1 MSEETIIENEIF
13 NYGLIINKGG
23 IHFAKNLA
31 IGVKTK
37 SKVTEFDNLTKKYK
51 IKVVYSTEPKDTFL
65 LKDDIDPLAIDSKYY
80 DWISAID
87 ENLTDKKKNDENF
100 QKLPVYLA
108 ILCPEA
114 EMVFENEKI
123 KPSEKFEISVKEA
136 LNHYNPY
143 HKLIEIFEN
152 YGYFFPRRIVFGYK
166 LYRMCNLIM
175 KNNLTDQDTK
185 WINFNNSNEYK
196 ETLNEW
202 NSLIKSESDFDT
214 SYLASLNGSDILIND
229 IKEWIS
235 LLKNDPDSSR
245 IINWKELYPLY
256 KIFNEEQQTEIEF
269 ILGIDDQTEKFGIK
283 ERVLIT
289 GVVPVKTS
297 IYEYRVKFP
306 DRLSSSNYKMF
317 GKLISQNGEVIDLA
331 SIKFQST
338 NIFGFSVIIEN
349 FDITSEFMNFQI
361 AWMLI
366 GLPSE
371 VGFYSLD
378 TRNIPIL
385 ALNSYQF
392 TCTKNS
398 IITLKVPDNLPENS
412 VMCTNFIYPTSD
424 YETKFTASIQNYH
437 NDQIK
442 IQISVNEEKKNGY
455 HDNGIE
461 NEKRPDNNSYE
472 SDSDNDES
480 EISEDQESKYL
491 LQWCIIFLSKDQ
503 VQKTSLLN
511 KIGKPI
517 HTSKKMDIP
526 VCQSIHTLGSAQM
539 DIVKKISVIPEEEID
554 AMLADIDDK
563 DSAKFTL
570 FPEILQDIFETLRE
584 IFDITNKAGHNKFIS
599 FMLAYRI
606 YVVSQALKK
615 STKDIRNKYLENC
628 VRVIKICKEFVNNI
642 SKSIPFMKLIAAH
655 KIETEY
661 DEITTEFDSAVKDL
675 GLVTCLRT
683 NKDINYDKELFH
695 TEIKTSK
702 HTLEEVMKQTNQ
714 QNFSAI
720 EEKLKTI
727 AATLDENSLE
737 ANKFL
742 YNSDI
747 SHNKIIDLENGKKV
761 KRGNGLVVKKLYM
774 SQLVAQKEIAYITK
788 FTDYADYEKIKKHVS
803 ILTELKDCPNIIT
816 FYGTMLHDDRLYV
829 ISEWA
834 EIGDLNTYLQDYP
847 DLSWEFK
854 LKIARDIANGLAFCH
869 FCDILHHDIRSHN
882 ILLTENLTAKI
893 SNFSSSRKVN
903 DYTTPMKKLMLIY
916 RWLSP
921 EKLED
926 YNNPYSRECDI
937 YSFSIVLWELASQKK
952 PFDDVISVTDLI
964 EKVLK
969 NKERPQLIEGTPPE
983 YEEIMK
989 LGWSPHPIK
998 RPTADVIYRKLKD
1011 LVDISN
1017 N

>member
-13 NYGLIINKGG
+13 DYGLIINKCG
-23 IHFAKNLA
+23 IHFAKNSA
-31 IGVKTK
+31 I
-37 SKVTEFDNLTKKYK
+37 
-51 IKVVYSTEPKDTFL
+51 EPRETFL
-65 LKDDIDPLAIDSKYY
+65 LSDDIDPLAIDSKYY
-80 DWISAID
+80 GWISATD
-87 ENLTDKKKNDENF
+87 ENLTYKIKNETF

-114 EMVFENEKI
+114 EMVFENENI

-152 YGYFFPRRIVFGYK
+152 YGYFFPKRIVFGYK
-166 LYRMCNLIM
+166 LYRMCHLIM
-175 KNNLTDQDTK
+175 KNDLPKQNTK
-185 WINFNNSNEYK
+185 WINFNNSIEYNK
-196 ETLNEW
+196 ILNEW
-202 NSLIKSESDFDT
+202 ESLIKSGSDFDT
-214 SYLASLNGSDILIND
+214 SYLASIDGNYILINN
-229 IKEWIS
+229 IKEWMS
-235 LLKNDPDSSR
+235 LLKSDPDSSR

-256 KIFNEEQQTEIEF
+256 KILNEHQQTEIEF

-289 GVVPVKTS
+289 GVIPVKDS
-297 IYEYRVKFP
+297 IHEYRVKFLN
-306 DRLSSSNYKMF
+306 RLSSSNYKMF
-317 GKLISQNGEVIDLA
+317 GKLVSQNGEVINLA

-349 FDITSEFMNFQI
+349 YDITSKNINFQI

-371 VGFYSLD
+371 IGFYSLD
-378 TRNIPIL
+378 TRNIPIM

-392 TCTKNS
+392 TCIKKNS
-398 IITLKVPDNLPENS
+398 IITLKVPENLPENS
-412 VMCTNFIYPTSD
+412 IMCTNFIYPTTD
-424 YETKFTASIQNYH
+424 YKTKFTASIRNYH

-442 IQISVNEEKKNGY
+442 IEISVNEEKKNG
-455 HDNGIE
+455 HHNNGIE
-461 NEKRPDNNSYE
+461 NEKSPDINGYEE
-472 SDSDNDES
+472 SDSDNDEGELS
-480 EISEDQESKYL
+480 EEIYNQVSKYL
-491 LQWCIIFLSKDQ
+491 LQWCIIFFSEDQ
-503 VQKTSLLN
+503 MKKAPFLN
-511 KIGKPI
+511 KIGEQI
-517 HTSKKMDIP
+517 HTSKKVDIS
-526 VCQSIHTLGSAQM
+526 VCQPIHTPGTAQM
-539 DIVKKISVIPEEEID
+539 DPVKKIYVIPEEDID
-554 AMLADIDDK
+554 AMLADIDDY

-570 FPEILQDIFETLRE
+570 FPEILQEIFEILRE
-584 IFDITNKAGHNKFIS
+584 IFDITYKAGHNKFIS

-615 STKDIRNKYLENC
+615 STKDIKNKHLENC
-628 VRVIKICKEFVNNI
+628 VRIIKICREFVNNI

-683 NKDINYDKELFH
+683 NENINYDKELFD

-702 HTLEEVMKQTNQ
+702 HTLEEVMKQTNK

-727 AATLDENSLE
+727 QIATLDENSLE
-737 ANKFL
+737 ASKFL
-742 YNSDI
+742 HTSDI
-747 SHNKIIDLENGKKV
+747 PRNQIVDLENEKEV
-761 KRGNGLVVKKLYM
+761 KRGNGHVVKKLYRYI
-774 SQLVAQKEIAYITK
+774 SQPVAQKEIAYPVTK
-788 FTDYADYEKIKKHVS
+788 PTDSADYERKIEKIKKQVS
-803 ILTELKDCPNIIT
+803 ILTELKECPNIIT
-816 FYGTMLHDDRLYV
+816 FYGTMLHDDKLYV

-834 EIGDLNTYLQDYP
+834 EIGDLNTYLKEYP

-882 ILLTENLTAKI
+882 ILLMENKTAKI
-893 SNFSSSRKVN
+893 CNFSSSRRVK
-903 DYTTPMKKLMLIY
+903 DYTTPMKNIILIY

-926 YNNPYSRECDI
+926 YTSTPYSKQCDI
-937 YSFSIVLWELASQKK
+937 YSFSIVLWELASQKM
-952 PFDDVISVTDLI
+952 PFADVTSVTDLI
-964 EKVLK
+964 EKVSK

-998 RPTADVIYRKLKD
+998 RPTADMIYSKLKD
-1011 LVDISN
+1011 LVAITIN
-1017 N
+1017 